1 MTIERQGAERLVR
14 LPWHGALMHPNRTA
28 IVATLVAWGLAAWV
42 PIPVISLLGTLPL
55 IMWLPGAALLRLS
68 RAQRSPLAHAD
79 VAIRADV
86 SALLRLSNAERPS
99 MSGADVALTTALSAS
114 VTIAVG
120 LGLALMTNQLH
131 RVPAS
136 TVLAC
141 LTIACSLLA
150 ARRSQSISRQPAAP
164 RGARPVLWP
173 ARWIA
178 ITAATCCILTGLLG
192 YLSWRLYS
200 TPQPSDSYTV
210 LGLDHQHNTTVIV
223 VTNHQTTAMR
233 FRLIVARGDRTI
245 ANRTFALKVGGNYR
259 IALPTQDV
267 TNPTGHSTAR
277 LMTEPNNKLYRR
289 LVF

>member
-42 PIPVISLLGTLPL
+42 PIPEISLLGTLPL
-55 IMWLPGAALLRLS
+55 IMWLPGA
-68 RAQRSPLAHAD
+68 
-79 VAIRADV
+79 
-86 SALLRLSNAERPS
+86 ALLRLSNAERPS